1 MRRIAVVRVRG
12 GIGVKKEILDTLAM
26 LGLKKVNHCVI
37 VDDRP
42 SYMGMI
48 KKVENFVTYGYIDEK
63 TLATILRRRGE
74 LEGGGKLTDEYVREN
89 TRFNS
94 IDEFAKAFI
103 NFEAELSD
111 IPKLKKVFRLH
122 PPRKGYKNIKRHFKE
137 GGALGFRGEKIN
149 ELLYRMR

>member
-1 MRRIAVVRVRG
+1 MKRIAVVRVRG
-12 GIGVKKEILDTLAM
+12 GIGVKREILDTLEM

-48 KKVENFVTYGYIDEK
+48 KKVENFVTYGYIDAK
-63 TLATILRRRGE
+63 TFATILRTRGE
-74 LEGGGKLTDEYVREN
+74 LEGGGKVTDEYIKEH
-89 TRFNS
+89 TKFNS
-94 IDEFAKAFI
+94 IEEFAEAFI
-103 NFEAELSD
+103 NFKAELTD

-137 GGALGFRGEKIN
+137 GGALGFRGDAIN